1 MATILIVE
9 DEDDL
14 RLLLRLSLMS
24 EPHQILE
31 AATGAEAAEQWS
43 SADLILL
50 DISLPD
56 IDGLDLLRGT
66 RDNAASVDDAAS
78 VNGATV
84 NGASVNGASVNGASV
99 KGAKV
104 IAISAH
110 AGADFRA
117 AAIEA
122 GCVDYLTKPFRP
134 TELLEAIR
142 GHLPPAP

>member
-84 NGASVNGASVNGASV
+84 NGASVNGASV